1 MAAVVTPTLA
11 TAVVQAIDNGAT
23 VTTAPVDEAGTST
36 SEFQVGVGTVLADL
50 VALAVSFGVHL
61 SAVQQTDIL
70 SLAGVIT
77 ALAASYIISRG
88 IRKTGTT
95 A

>member
-1 MAAVVTPTLA
+1 MAAVVTPVA
-11 TAVVQAIDNGAT
+11 TASSV
-23 VTTAPVDEAGTST
+23 APAGTPVAEAGTST
-36 SEFQVGVGTVLADL
+36 SEFQVGIGTVLADV

>member
-1 MAAVVTPTLA
+1 MATDVTPVVVA
-11 TAVVQAIDNGAT
+11 TPVVESGK
-23 VTTAPVDEAGTST
+23 ST
-36 SEFQVGVGTVLADL
+36 SEFQVGIGTALADI

-61 SAVQQTDIL
+61 TAAQQGDIL
-70 SLAGVIT
+70 GLAGLVS
-77 ALAASYIISRG
+77 ALAVSYIVSRG

>member
-1 MAAVVTPTLA
+1 MAAVVTPA
-11 TAVVQAIDNGAT
+11 AT
-23 VTTAPVDEAGTST
+23 VPSVEAGTST
-36 SEFQVGVGTVLADL
+36 SEWKVAIGTAATDL

-61 SAVQQTDIL
+61 TAVQQTDIL
-70 SLAGVIT
+70 SLAGLVS
-77 ALAASYIISRG
+77 ALAVSYIVSRG

>member
-1 MAAVVTPTLA
+1 MAAVVTPTPA
-11 TAVVQAIDNGAT
+11 TAV
-23 VTTAPVDEAGTST
+23 VTTAPVAEAGTST

-77 ALAASYIISRG
+77 ALAVSYIVSRG

>member
-1 MAAVVTPTLA
+1 MGDTATTPA
-11 TAVVQAIDNGAT
+11 TA
-23 VTTAPVDEAGTST
+23 TTTSAPVAESGTTT
-36 SEFQVGVGTVLADL
+36 SEFQVGIGTVLADV

-88 IRKTGTT
+88 IRKTGTS

>member
-1 MAAVVTPTLA
+1 MATTDAPVVAAPA
-11 TAVVQAIDNGAT
+11 S
-23 VTTAPVDEAGTST
+23 TAPVAEPGTST
-36 SEFQVGVGTVLADL
+36 SEFQVGIGTVLADV